1 VEEGRVHVYP
11 GNYEDYQFRKNAA
24 VAPDEAEARP
34 KNTDGKPALP
44 GAPRIASE
52 PWESSLP
59 DAAASPTQN
68 PPATARRLNPIKLR
82 QMQDRL
88 QCVEEEIPRSD
99 AAIAATEAAMANYVS
114 AEETQRLAAELARR
128 REENAALAAEWEELM
143 VQLEEQ
149 ETLSR

>member
-1 VEEGRVHVYP
+1 
-11 GNYEDYQFRKNAA
+11 
-24 VAPDEAEARP
+24 
-34 KNTDGKPALP
+34 
-44 GAPRIASE
+44 
-52 PWESSLP
+52 
-59 DAAASPTQN
+59 
-68 PPATARRLNPIKLR
+68 
-82 QMQDRL
+82 MQDRL

-128 REENAALAAEWEELM
+128 REENVALAAEWEELM